1 MNVFSGYWHWKVKR
15 LTQDFRRIIYNSLKA
30 KRRKLAL
37 SVPLFVPQKR
47 NSFVIILNY
56 SFSRD
61 MEYTHFIDG
70 ALITGSNRESW
81 INYNPANNNPL
92 GEVWQAN
99 DQDIEAAVSSSEKA
113 FQIWNTKTGAERGR
127 VLTKAAHIL
136 RSRLDKIASLET
148 QDVGKPISESLSVDV
163 SSAADA
169 LEYFGGMA
177 AGIHGEFFDLK
188 NAFGYTRR
196 EPLGICA
203 GIGAWNYPIQIAA
216 WKAAP
221 ALACGNSMIF
231 KPSELTPT
239 TALELARA
247 FMEAGAPPG
256 VFNVVQGDGRVGAML
271 TNHPRIAKIS
281 LTGSVATGKKIFAS
295 AAPQL
300 KHVTLELGGKSPLII
315 FEDADIHNAVSA
327 AMLANFYTQGEVC
340 SNGTRVF
347 VHRQIF
353 DSFLMQLKDR
363 TEKIRLGNPADPD
376 TQMGALISKAHLEK
390 VIRFISS
397 GKSSGATLLTGGFQP
412 EKDFKGRDISSGNFM
427 APAIFTDCD
436 DSMEICQE
444 EIFGP
449 VLSILSFDS
458 EEEVIQRANNSSYG
472 LSAGVFTNDIKR
484 GHRVIHQLQAGTCW
498 INNYNITPIE
508 LPFGGYKQS
517 GQGRENSLAAIQ
529 HYTQLKSVY
538 VELGNVESPY

>member
-1 MNVFSGYWHWKVKR
+1 MVY
-15 LTQDFRRIIYNSLKA
+15 TQ
-30 KRRKLAL
+30 
-37 SVPLFVPQKR
+37 
-47 NSFVIILNY
+47 
-56 SFSRD
+56 
-61 MEYTHFIDG
+61 FIDG
-70 ALITGSNRESW
+70 GLTIGSNRESW
-81 INYNPANNNPL
+81 INYNPANNKSL
-92 GEVWQAN
+92 GDVCQAN
-99 DQDIEAAVSSSEKA
+99 DEDIEAAVNSSEKA
-113 FQIWNTKTGAERGR
+113 FHIWRTKTGAERGR

-136 RSRLDKIASLET
+136 RSRLEEIALLET
-148 QDVGKPISESLSVDV
+148 QDVGKPISESLAVDV

-188 NAFGYTRR
+188 NAFGYTRP

-203 GIGAWNYPIQIAA
+203 GIGAWNYPLQIAA

-231 KPSELTPT
+231 KPSELTPA
-239 TALELARA
+239 TALELAKV

-256 VFNVVQGDGRVGAML
+256 LFNVVQGDGGVGSML
-271 TNHPRIAKIS
+271 VNHPRIAKIS
-281 LTGSVATGKKIFAS
+281 LTGSVATGKKIFAG
-295 AAPQL
+295 AATQL
-300 KHVTLELGGKSPLII
+300 KKVTLELGGKSPLII

-327 AMLANFYTQGEVC
+327 ALLANFYTQGEVC

-353 DSFLMQLKDR
+353 DSFLTKLKER
-363 TEKIRLGNPADPD
+363 TEKIRLGDPADPD
-376 TQMGALISKAHLEK
+376 TQMGALISKVHMEK
-390 VIRFISS
+390 IIRFIDS
-397 GKSSGATLLTGGFQP
+397 GKSSGATLLTGGFRP
-412 EKDFKGRDISSGNFM
+412 EQDFKGRDITSGNFLV
-427 APAIFTDCD
+427 PAIFTDCN
-436 DSMEICQE
+436 DSMEICKE

-458 EEEVIQRANNSSYG
+458 EEEVIERANNTPYG

>member
-1 MNVFSGYWHWKVKR
+1 MVY
-15 LTQDFRRIIYNSLKA
+15 TQ
-30 KRRKLAL
+30 
-37 SVPLFVPQKR
+37 
-47 NSFVIILNY
+47 
-56 SFSRD
+56 
-61 MEYTHFIDG
+61 FIDG
-70 ALITGSNRESW
+70 ALTAGSNRESW
-81 INYNPANNNPL
+81 INYNPADNTPL
-92 GEVWQAN
+92 GEVYQAK
-99 DQDIEAAVSSSEKA
+99 DEDIEAAVNSSEKA
-113 FQIWNTKTGAERGR
+113 FHIWRNKTGAERGR
-127 VLTKAAHIL
+127 VLLKTAEIL
-136 RSRLDKIASLET
+136 RYRLEQIALLET
-148 QDVGKPISESLSVDV
+148 QDVGKPISESLAVDV

-177 AGIHGEFFDLK
+177 ATIHGDYVDLK
-188 NAFGYTRR
+188 NAFGYTRP
-196 EPLGICA
+196 EPLGVCA

-221 ALACGNSMIF
+221 ALACGNAMIF
-231 KPSELTPT
+231 KPSELTPA
-239 TALELARA
+239 TALELAKA

-256 VFNVVQGDGRVGAML
+256 LFNVVQGDGRVGAML
-271 TNHPRIAKIS
+271 TGHPRIAKIS
-281 LTGSVATGKKIFAS
+281 LTGSVPTGKKILAG
-295 AAPQL
+295 AANQL
-300 KHVTLELGGKSPLII
+300 KKVTLELGGKSPLIV
-315 FEDADIHNAVSA
+315 FEDADIPNAVSA

-347 VHRQIF
+347 VQQQIL
-353 DSFLMQLKDR
+353 DAFLVQLKER
-363 TEKIRLGNPADPD
+363 TEKIRIGDPADPD

-390 VIRFISS
+390 VSRFIDS
-397 GKSSGATLLTGGFQP
+397 GKASGATLLTGGIRP
-412 EKDFKGRDISSGNFM
+412 EKDFKGRDITSGNFLT
-427 APAIFTDCD
+427 PAIFTNCD
-436 DSMEICQE
+436 DSMEICRE

-458 EEEVIQRANNSSYG
+458 EEEVIARANNTEFG

-517 GQGRENSLAAIQ
+517 GLGRENSLAAIQ

>member
-1 MNVFSGYWHWKVKR
+1 MVY
-15 LTQDFRRIIYNSLKA
+15 TQ
-30 KRRKLAL
+30 
-37 SVPLFVPQKR
+37 
-47 NSFVIILNY
+47 
-56 SFSRD
+56 
-61 MEYTHFIDG
+61 FIDG
-70 ALITGSNRESW
+70 ALTKSSNRETW
-81 INYNPANNNPL
+81 TNYNPANNNPL
-92 GEVWQAN
+92 GEACQAN
-99 DQDIEAAVSSSEKA
+99 EEDIEAAVHSAEKA
-113 FQIWNTKTGAERGR
+113 FNIWRIKTGAERGR
-127 VLTKAAHIL
+127 VLLKAAHIL
-136 RSRLDKIASLET
+136 RSRLEEIAFLET
-148 QDVGKPISESLSVDV
+148 QDVGKPLSESLAVDV

-188 NAFGYTRR
+188 NAFGYTRA

-203 GIGAWNYPIQIAA
+203 GIGAWNYPLQIAA

-231 KPSELTPT
+231 KPSELTPA
-239 TALELARA
+239 TALELAKA

-256 VFNVVQGDGRVGAML
+256 LFNVVQGDGRVGSML
-271 TNHPRIAKIS
+271 VDHPRIAKIS
-281 LTGSVATGKKIFAS
+281 LTGSVSTGKKIFS
-295 AAPQL
+295 GAATQL
-300 KHVTLELGGKSPLII
+300 KRVTLELGGKSPLII
-315 FEDADIHNAVSA
+315 FDDADIHNAISA
-327 AMLANFYTQGEVC
+327 TLMANFYTQGEVC

-353 DSFLMQLKDR
+353 DSFLMKLKER
-363 TEKIRLGNPADPD
+363 TEKIRLGDPADPD
-376 TQMGALISKAHLEK
+376 TQLGALISKAHMEK
-390 VIRFISS
+390 IIRFIDS
-397 GKSSGATLLTGGFQP
+397 GKSSGATLLTGGIRP
-412 EKDFKGRDISSGNFM
+412 RKDFKGRDITSGNFLS
-427 APAIFTDCD
+427 PAIFTNCD
-436 DSMEICQE
+436 DSMEICKE

-458 EEEVIQRANNSSYG
+458 EEEVIERANNTPYG

>member
-1 MNVFSGYWHWKVKR
+1 MLY
-15 LTQDFRRIIYNSLKA
+15 TQ
-30 KRRKLAL
+30 
-37 SVPLFVPQKR
+37 
-47 NSFVIILNY
+47 
-56 SFSRD
+56 
-61 MEYTHFIDG
+61 FIDG
-70 ALITGSNRESW
+70 ALTTNSNRESW
-81 INYNPANNNPL
+81 INYNPANNEPL
-92 GEVWQAN
+92 GEVLQAN
-99 DQDIEAAVSSSEKA
+99 DQDIEAAVNSAENA
-113 FQIWNTKTGAERGR
+113 FHSWRAKTGAERGR
-127 VLTKAAHIL
+127 VLTKAAEIL
-136 RSRLDKIASLET
+136 RSRLEKIALLET
-148 QDVGKPISESLSVDV
+148 QDVGKPIAESLAVDIT
-163 SSAADA
+163 SAADA

-231 KPSELTPT
+231 KPSELTPV
-239 TALELARA
+239 TALELANA

-256 VFNVVQGDGRVGAML
+256 LFNVVQGDGKVGTML
-271 TNHPRIAKIS
+271 LNHPRIAKIS
-281 LTGSVATGKKIFAS
+281 LTGSVSTGKKIFAG
-295 AAPQL
+295 AASQL

-315 FEDADIHNAVSA
+315 FEDADLHNAVSA

-347 VHRQIF
+347 VQRKIF
-353 DSFLMQLKDR
+353 DSFLEQLRER
-363 TEKIRLGNPADPD
+363 TEKIRVGDPADPD
-376 TQMGALISKAHLEK
+376 TQMGALVSKAHMEK
-390 VIRFISS
+390 VMRFIDS
-397 GKSSGATLLTGGFQP
+397 GKSSGATLLTGGNRP
-412 EKDFKGRDISSGNFM
+412 GKDFKGRNISSGNFLT
-427 APAIFTDCD
+427 PAIFIDCE
-436 DSMEICQE
+436 DSMEICNE

-449 VLSILSFDS
+449 VVSILSFDS
-458 EEEVIQRANNSSYG
+458 EEEVIERANDTPFG

-484 GHRVIHQLQAGTCW
+484 GHRVIHQLHAGTCW

>member
-1 MNVFSGYWHWKVKR
+1 MVY
-15 LTQDFRRIIYNSLKA
+15 TQ
-30 KRRKLAL
+30 
-37 SVPLFVPQKR
+37 
-47 NSFVIILNY
+47 
-56 SFSRD
+56 
-61 MEYTHFIDG
+61 FIDG
-70 ALITGSNRESW
+70 ALTSSSHSESW
-81 INYNPANNNPL
+81 INYNPADNTPL
-92 GEVWQAN
+92 GDVCQAN
-99 DQDIEAAVSSSEKA
+99 DQDIEAAVNSSEKA
-113 FQIWNTKTGAERGR
+113 FQIWKTKTGAERGR
-127 VLTKAAHIL
+127 VLLKAAHIL
-136 RSRLDKIASLET
+136 RSRLEKIALLET
-148 QDVGKPISESLSVDV
+148 QDVGKPISESLAVDI

-177 AGIHGEFFDLK
+177 PGIHGEFFDLK

-231 KPSELTPT
+231 KPSELTPAA
-239 TALELARA
+239 ALELAKV

-256 VFNVVQGDGRVGAML
+256 LFNVVQGDGRVGGKL
-271 TNHPRIAKIS
+271 VDHPRIAKIS
-281 LTGSVATGKKIFAS
+281 LTGSIATGKKIFTG
-295 AAPQL
+295 AATQL

-327 AMLANFYTQGEVC
+327 TMLANFYTQGEIC

-347 VHRQIF
+347 VQRKIF
-353 DSFLMQLKDR
+353 NSFLKNLKER
-363 TEKIRLGNPADPD
+363 TERIRLGDPTDPD
-376 TQMGALISKAHLEK
+376 TQMGALISRSHLEK
-390 VIRFISS
+390 IVRFIDS

-412 EKDFKGRDISSGNFM
+412 EKDFKGRDISSGNFL

-436 DSMEICQE
+436 DSMEICKE

-449 VLSILSFDS
+449 VLSVLSFDS
-458 EEEVIQRANNSSYG
+458 EEEVIERANNTPFG

>member
-1 MNVFSGYWHWKVKR
+1 MV
-15 LTQDFRRIIYNSLKA
+15 
-30 KRRKLAL
+30 
-37 SVPLFVPQKR
+37 
-47 NSFVIILNY
+47 Y
-56 SFSRD
+56 SQ
-61 MEYTHFIDG
+61 FIDG
-70 ALITGSNRESW
+70 GLTTGSNRESW
-81 INYNPANNNPL
+81 INYNPANNTSL
-92 GEVWQAN
+92 GEVFQAN
-99 DQDIEAAVSSSEKA
+99 DQDIEAAVISSEKA
-113 FQIWNTKTGAERGR
+113 FHIWKNKTGAERGR
-127 VLTKAAHIL
+127 VLLKAAHIL
-136 RSRLDKIASLET
+136 RSRLEQIAFLET
-148 QDVGKPISESLSVDV
+148 QDVGKPISESLAVDV
-163 SSAADA
+163 TSAADA

-177 AGIHGEFFDLK
+177 ATIHGDFFDLK
-188 NAFGYTRR
+188 NAFGYTRP

-231 KPSELTPT
+231 KPSELTPV
-239 TALELARA
+239 TALELAAA

-256 VFNVVQGDGRVGAML
+256 LFNVVQGGGRVGAML
-271 TNHPRIAKIS
+271 VDHPRIAKIS
-281 LTGSVATGKKIFAS
+281 LTGSVSTGKKIFAG
-295 AAPQL
+295 AATQL
-300 KHVTLELGGKSPLII
+300 KRVTLELGGKSPLII
-315 FEDADIHNAVSA
+315 FDDADIDNAVSA

-353 DSFLMQLKDR
+353 DSFLMKLKDR
-363 TEKIRLGNPADPD
+363 TEKIRLGDPADPD
-376 TQMGALISKAHLEK
+376 TQMGALISEAHMEK
-390 VIRFISS
+390 IMGFINS
-397 GKSSGATLLTGGFQP
+397 GKSSGAILLTGGIKP
-412 EKDFKGRDISSGNFM
+412 EKDFKGRNITSGNFLT
-427 APAIFTDCD
+427 PAIFTNCD
-436 DSMEICQE
+436 DSMEICRE

-458 EEEVIQRANNSSYG
+458 EEEVIERANNTPFG
-472 LSAGVFTNDIKR
+472 LAAGVFTNDIKR

-498 INNYNITPIE
+498 INNFNTTPIE

>member
-1 MNVFSGYWHWKVKR
+1 MVY
-15 LTQDFRRIIYNSLKA
+15 TQ
-30 KRRKLAL
+30 
-37 SVPLFVPQKR
+37 
-47 NSFVIILNY
+47 
-56 SFSRD
+56 
-61 MEYTHFIDG
+61 FIDG
-70 ALITGSNRESW
+70 ELTGHSNRESW
-81 INYNPANNNPL
+81 TNYNPATNLPL
-92 GEVWQAN
+92 GEVFQAN
-99 DQDIEAAVSSSEKA
+99 DQDVEAAVDSSEKA
-113 FQIWNTKTGAERGR
+113 FHIWRTKTGAERGR
-127 VLTKAAHIL
+127 VLSKAAHLL
-136 RSRLDKIASLET
+136 RSRLEEIALLET
-148 QDVGKPISESLSVDV
+148 QDVGKPISESLAVDI

-188 NAFGYTRR
+188 NAFGYTRP

-203 GIGAWNYPIQIAA
+203 GIGAWNYPVQIAA

-231 KPSELTPT
+231 KPSELTPA
-239 TALELARA
+239 TALELAKA

-256 VFNVVQGDGRVGAML
+256 LFNVVQGDGRVGGML
-271 TNHPRIAKIS
+271 VDHPRIVKIS
-281 LTGSVATGKKIFAS
+281 LTGSVATGKKIFAA

-300 KHVTLELGGKSPLII
+300 KRVTLELGGKSPLII
-315 FEDADIHNAVSA
+315 FEDADIDNAVSA

-347 VHRQIF
+347 VHRQIY
-353 DSFLMQLKDR
+353 DSFLMKLKDR
-363 TEKIRLGNPADPD
+363 TEKIRLGDPADPD
-376 TQMGALISKAHLEK
+376 TQMGALISKAHMEK
-390 VIRFISS
+390 VIRFINS

-412 EKDFKGRDISSGNFM
+412 EKDFKGRDITAGNFL
-427 APAIFTDCD
+427 APAIFIDCD
-436 DSMEICQE
+436 DAMEICKE

-458 EEEVIQRANNSSYG
+458 EEEVIERANNTSYG
-472 LSAGVFTNDIKR
+472 LSAGVFTNDLKR